1 MTKAIPVKREGL
13 ADGPDSCAVA
23 RMTTDLS
30 PKVAIV
36 TGSTQGLGADIARG
50 LAAQGARVVV
60 LGRRAAE
67 ADAVLAGL
75 GSDGLAIE
83 ADITD
88 DAQIERAVRLTLER
102 FGRIDI
108 LVNNACIYVDRGLA
122 SSRDE
127 WLQTLNV
134 NLVSAA
140 LFAQQVAPHLPRGGV
155 IVNIGSVGGKF
166 GSAGRALYPA
176 SKAALLQLTRS
187 LAATLA
193 PKGVRVVTVSPAWTW
208 GPAVEQMA
216 GGSRAQADE
225 VGAHLHP
232 LGRVGN
238 GAEVAAA
245 VAFVCSDA
253 ASWITGCDI
262 PVDGGYSMLGPDQG
276 VSPRVWFERL
286 APGGSA

>member
-1 MTKAIPVKREGL
+1 
-13 ADGPDSCAVA
+13 
-23 RMTTDLS
+23 MTTDLS

-50 LAAQGARVVV
+50 LAAQGACVVV
-60 LGRRAAE
+60 LGRRASE
-67 ADAVLAGL
+67 ADAVLASLASL
-75 GSDGLAIE
+75 GSEGLAIE

-88 DAQIERAVRLTLER
+88 DAQIERAVQLTLER

-193 PKGVRVVTVSPAWTW
+193 PQGVRVVTVSPAWTW

-216 GGSRAQADE
+216 SGSREMADGI
-225 VGAHLHP
+225 GAHFHP

-286 APGGSA
+286 APASGGSS

>member
-1 MTKAIPVKREGL
+1 
-13 ADGPDSCAVA
+13 
-23 RMTTDLS
+23 MTTDLS

-67 ADAVLAGL
+67 ADAVLASLSSL

-88 DAQIERAVRLTLER
+88 DAQIERA
-102 FGRIDI
+102 G
-108 LVNNACIYVDRGLA
+108 
-122 SSRDE
+122 
-127 WLQTLNV
+127 
-134 NLVSAA
+134 
-140 LFAQQVAPHLPRGGV
+140 
-155 IVNIGSVGGKF
+155 
-166 GSAGRALYPA
+166 
-176 SKAALLQLTRS
+176 QLT
-187 LAATLA
+187 
-193 PKGVRVVTVSPAWTW
+193 
-208 GPAVEQMA
+208 
-216 GGSRAQADE
+216 
-225 VGAHLHP
+225 
-232 LGRVGN
+232 LGRVGD

-286 APGGSA
+286 APAPAGSS